1 MPYNEG
7 MQCFSLCGKQ
17 KIRKGERIYEHE
29 NEKAIATLLTRFYA
43 DGELTD
49 KSDAE
54 LEALMHE

>member
-1 MPYNEG
+1 

-29 NEKAIATLLTRFYA
+29 NEKAIAALLTRFYA
-43 DGELTD
+43 DGELTV

>member
-1 MPYNEG
+1 M
-7 MQCFSLCGKQ
+7 CGKQ